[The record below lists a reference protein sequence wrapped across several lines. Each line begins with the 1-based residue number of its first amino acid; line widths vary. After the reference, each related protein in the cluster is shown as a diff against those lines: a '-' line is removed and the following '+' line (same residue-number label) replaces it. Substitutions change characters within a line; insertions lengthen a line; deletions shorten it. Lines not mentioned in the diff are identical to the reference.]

1 MMKVQAI
8 LCFLLISFQSWATA
22 FAPSKTRGRMV
33 AQPLYSSFPADQ
45 FNDAFVEQIFGEQ
58 VWNEEKK
65 TVVSQS
71 ENNMTTTE
79 SVLLATNAFLI
90 STLLLMATL
99 PMTQAVPASY
109 SAQDV
114 ATSLATDD
122 ATLALIDQSAG
133 IFFF

>member
-1 MMKVQAI
+1 
-8 LCFLLISFQSWATA
+8 
-22 FAPSKTRGRMV
+22 MV

-71 ENNMTTTE
+71 ENMTTTE

-114 ATSLATDD
+114 TTSLATDD